1 MVSTVPTVRQY
12 SSVVIGLVTTALVLF
27 GSASVDAESRTY
39 PKALVTQVALTRAGF
54 SVGAIDGQAGP
65 KTRKAQAAAGDRLTM
80 DVEPLQDYV
89 VTEDDVARPFEPDL
103 PEDMMEK
110 GKRDTL
116 AYGSIAEML
125 AERFRTTVPFLR
137 RLNPDASFTAGTTL
151 RVPNV
156 EPLDEPA
163 LSHMREVAEPE
174 ADRTAAVRVSKA
186 NRDLKVVDTAGAIV
200 FYAPVS
206 SGSEN
211 DPLPLGEWKVVN
223 VFLRPLFNYN
233 PDLFWDADPAHAK
246 IQLPGGPNSPVG
258 LVWIDLDKEHYGL
271 HGTPVPETIGVT
283 QSHGC
288 VRLTN
293 WDALH
298 LAKLVKPGT
307 LVIFEP

>member
-1 MVSTVPTVRQY
+1 
-12 SSVVIGLVTTALVLF
+12 
-27 GSASVDAESRTY
+27 
-39 PKALVTQVALTRAGF
+39 
-54 SVGAIDGQAGP
+54 
-65 KTRKAQAAAGDRLTM
+65 
-80 DVEPLQDYV
+80 
-89 VTEDDVARPFEPDL
+89 
-103 PEDMMEK
+103 
-110 GKRDTL
+110 
-116 AYGSIAEML
+116 
-125 AERFRTTVPFLR
+125 
-137 RLNPDASFTAGTTL
+137 
-151 RVPNV
+151 
-156 EPLDEPA
+156 
-163 LSHMREVAEPE
+163 
-174 ADRTAAVRVSKA
+174 
-186 NRDLKVVDTAGAIV
+186 V